1 MMFKMKRLLSEKQ
14 SWFATPTLKENE
26 DGFGRTEDRDMRSGK
41 LAKRKINWRSL
52 EFDGINPKDYP
63 DFSDAYV
70 TYAEYADGTPLS
82 ESEIEKMEYEQQDE
96 VYDALMNF
104 IN

>member
-26 DGFGRTEDRDMRSGK
+26 DGFGRGEDRDMRSGK

-82 ESEIEKMEYEQQDE
+82 ESEIEKMEYEQSDE
-96 VYDALMNF
+96 VYDALMDY
-104 IN
+104 IQ